1 MLTLVKS
8 SKLLFIAF
16 NPNKRQFD
24 ILTNVVLKKELKIK
38 KMAKEGYTNLIKAK
52 DLIMSKFHLCHSKK
66 GFKIILKIKQKS
78 ISLIFYNWIKIGDL
92 QNFSNL
98 KDSIFEYWILAAF

>member
-1 MLTLVKS
+1 MQVILTLVKL

-52 DLIMSKFHLCHSKK
+52 DLIMSKLHLCHSKN
-66 GFKIILKIKQKS
+66 GFNNYPENKAKIYLFD
-78 ISLIFYNWIKIGDL
+78 SL
-92 QNFSNL
+92 
-98 KDSIFEYWILAAF
+98 